1 MSNGPVV
8 VDLQALQSPDYRGR
22 GIARYAYELAVALER
37 DHPGLVGRYLLNPDL
52 PPPGDLGQ
60 LVGSAK
66 IEYAGSPGALGDDAR
81 LLHVLSP
88 FELQVPIDRVWPR
101 WAHEAGLRICATVYD
116 LIPLEHPEIYLADV
130 RQRARY
136 RGRLEVLRAAD
147 ALLAISPATGRSLV
161 DNIGVDPRRVYTV
174 GAGTNRRFTPAESP
188 EQAWAQARTG
198 LPSLERSF
206 VLYPAG
212 SDGRKNVEALIRAFA
227 LLPKALRRT
236 RQLVVAGDLP
246 EPTANHFRHVATNEG
261 IGDRLL
267 LTGHVSDE
275 TMLRLYQSTELLC
288 FPSLIEGYGLPVAE
302 AMACGAVAVVSDVE
316 PLRDLVEAEA
326 RFDPGDPRSITAAI
340 SRALTDEPFRAA
352 SRAHGSAGRT
362 TWSEVADRTAA
373 VYEAVLTRPRR
384 PRRAHRRRR
393 VAILSPFPPLA
404 SGIANYSFRL
414 VEELA
419 LLGGLDIDCFADGL
433 DRSPGESRAPAGLP
447 IYDARWFPRMEAA
460 TAGYDEVVYVL
471 GNSEFHAAA
480 LSSLRRRSG
489 IVLAHEV
496 RLSGLY
502 RFAADSRSAVPD
514 GVAGSIRRVYGPL
527 LPEGL
532 ASSGQVTA
540 IEAERY
546 GLLMAREVIGLAER
560 FLVTSQAAAR
570 LARVEAGPELARR
583 VGVVPFATEV
593 PRTEGVPPPSPPG
606 LEPGA
611 RVVATFGI
619 VDPVKQPDRLLRA
632 FAAVAENRPDLV
644 LAFVGPISFELA
656 RDLRMLGEELGVA
669 ERLVVTG
676 RVEPVVYLAWLER
689 VELAVQLRA
698 SFSGEASAAVG
709 DCLASGVPMIVTDL
723 GWLGELPDEAAR
735 KVPVDVTAPELAE
748 ACSLLLDVHGDRAA
762 LGRTARAY
770 AASHTFEDAARAL
783 LEILDQSERSGRST
797 A

>member
-1 MSNGPVV
+1 M
-8 VDLQALQSPDYRGR
+8 
-22 GIARYAYELAVALER
+22 
-37 DHPGLVGRYLLNPDL
+37 
-52 PPPGDLGQ
+52 
-60 LVGSAK
+60 
-66 IEYAGSPGALGDDAR
+66 
-81 LLHVLSP
+81 
-88 FELQVPIDRVWPR
+88 
-101 WAHEAGLRICATVYD
+101 
-116 LIPLEHPEIYLADV
+116 
-130 RQRARY
+130 
-136 RGRLEVLRAAD
+136 
-147 ALLAISPATGRSLV
+147 
-161 DNIGVDPRRVYTV
+161 
-174 GAGTNRRFTPAESP
+174 
-188 EQAWAQARTG
+188 
-198 LPSLERSF
+198 
-206 VLYPAG
+206 
-212 SDGRKNVEALIRAFA
+212 
-227 LLPKALRRT
+227 
-236 RQLVVAGDLP
+236 
-246 EPTANHFRHVATNEG
+246 
-261 IGDRLL
+261 
-267 LTGHVSDE
+267 
-275 TMLRLYQSTELLC
+275 
-288 FPSLIEGYGLPVAE
+288 
-302 AMACGAVAVVSDVE
+302 
-316 PLRDLVEAEA
+316 
-326 RFDPGDPRSITAAI
+326 
-340 SRALTDEPFRAA
+340 
-352 SRAHGSAGRT
+352 
-362 TWSEVADRTAA
+362 
-373 VYEAVLTRPRR
+373 
-384 PRRAHRRRR
+384 
-393 VAILSPFPPLA
+393 AILSPFPPLA

-447 IYDARWFPRMEAA
+447 VYDARRFPRMEAA

-514 GVAGSIRRVYGPL
+514 GLAGSIRRVYGPL

-593 PRTEGVPPPSPPG
+593 PRTDGLPPPSPPG
-606 LEPGA
+606 LEPAA

-709 DCLASGVPMIVTDL
+709 DCLASGVPMIVTDI
-723 GWLGELPDEAAR
+723 GWLGELPDEAAEGAR
-735 KVPVDVTAPELAE
+735 RCDGTRARG
-748 ACSLLLDVHGDRAA
+748 SLQPSARRPPRP
-762 LGRTARAY
+762 GRTRQDRSRLRRVAY
-770 AASHTFEDAARAL
+770 LRGRGAGAAR
-783 LEILDQSERSGRST
+783 DPGSVGT
-797 A
+797 VGT